1 MWKVKK
7 RDNSLTEFEM
17 DKIKTA
23 IKKAFHGSKKRIH
36 SSVLD
41 LLAIRAVADFE
52 DKMVDDVI
60 SVEDIQDSVEH
71 VLSECG
77 YSEVAKAYILYRREH
92 ERIREI
98 EEVNHRY
105 LKDMERY
112 LEGNP
117 ENTIGGLILNHSASL
132 TKLYWLEDIYDRSI
146 REAVQRGELEI
157 RGMEMM
163 APYSCKWDLSV
174 LLEKGILS
182 VQEKVGTLP
191 AKHFSTACS
200 HIMNFVGIIQNEWVS
215 VQSFEHVDTLL
226 APFVRKDQLNYAE
239 IKQSIQTLV
248 YGLNIPSR
256 WGGRAPFSHF
266 ALDGDIPE
274 SFANKE
280 VYIANKKE
288 NFVYGDL
295 SEEAKKIRQAFY
307 EVLLEGDGEGKP
319 FAYPWISLYQLED
332 GALDLLRKDQCLF
345 WRAVPQEVPNQMV
358 SGKVSISFDQATWKE
373 KLLLARKVLLTQQI
387 ILDKL
392 FENGLYPYTKAYG
405 LPKKKVAKICWK
417 NLSLEQAEGLVQW
430 IQQEKKALE
439 KEGIYMEFIP
449 EKEPDAM
456 KGFMLQEKTQSVDGF
471 GKVQSIDLPEE
482 MSHQDICHYLA
493 KIQEMY
499 HLHLLGFHLKM
510 KK

>member
-17 DKIKTA
+17 GKIKTA

-163 APYSCKWDLSV
+163 APYSCKWDLRV
-174 LLEKGILS
+174 LLEKRDFI
-182 VQEKVGTLP
+182 
-191 AKHFSTACS
+191 CS
-200 HIMNFVGIIQNEWVS
+200 
-215 VQSFEHVDTLL
+215 
-226 APFVRKDQLNYAE
+226 RK
-239 IKQSIQTLV
+239 
-248 YGLNIPSR
+248 
-256 WGGRAPFSHF
+256 GGN
-266 ALDGDIPE
+266 LTG
-274 SFANKE
+274 
-280 VYIANKKE
+280 
-288 NFVYGDL
+288 
-295 SEEAKKIRQAFY
+295 EAFQH
-307 EVLLEGDGEGKP
+307 
-319 FAYPWISLYQLED
+319 
-332 GALDLLRKDQCLF
+332 CLF
-345 WRAVPQEVPNQMV
+345 
-358 SGKVSISFDQATWKE
+358 
-373 KLLLARKVLLTQQI
+373 
-387 ILDKL
+387 
-392 FENGLYPYTKAYG
+392 PYYELCGNHSK
-405 LPKKKVAKICWK
+405 
-417 NLSLEQAEGLVQW
+417 
-430 IQQEKKALE
+430 
-439 KEGIYMEFIP
+439 
-449 EKEPDAM
+449 
-456 KGFMLQEKTQSVDGF
+456 
-471 GKVQSIDLPEE
+471 
-482 MSHQDICHYLA
+482 
-493 KIQEMY
+493 
-499 HLHLLGFHLKM
+499 
-510 KK
+510 